1 MNVRLDMSLASN
13 YHSPSQIA
21 RAITEGWIANNMY
34 CPRCGECHLQHF
46 ANNRPVADFYCP
58 RCKNQF
64 ELKGKNGK
72 IRSTISDGAYKTMIS
87 RITSNT
93 NPDFFVMEY
102 KLDLTPHIENLLIIP
117 KFFFT
122 PDIIIKRPPLPET
135 AKRAGWVGCNIN
147 INNIPSQ
154 GKISIIRRGQAI
166 DKRVILKNVEI
177 ASRLALDKIESRGWL
192 LDTLSCV
199 NEIPDQLFFL
209 TDVYKFGNY
218 LTKLHPQNHN
228 VDAKI
233 RQQLQILRDKGFII
247 FLGNGKYR
255 KVNNYSEPSTL

>member
-1 MNVRLDMSLASN
+1 
-13 YHSPSQIA
+13 
-21 RAITEGWIANNMY
+21 
-34 CPRCGECHLQHF
+34 
-46 ANNRPVADFYCP
+46 
-58 RCKNQF
+58 
-64 ELKGKNGK
+64 
-72 IRSTISDGAYKTMIS
+72 MIS

-147 INNIPSQ
+147 IDSIPSQ

-199 NEIPDQLFFL
+199 NEIPDQLFSL
-209 TDVYKFGNY
+209 TDVYKFGDY

-233 RQQLQILRDKGFII
+233 R
-247 FLGNGKYR
+247 
-255 KVNNYSEPSTL
+255 